1 MLHTQIIVCAT
12 VYGQC
17 LEYLGC
23 ITLTK
28 ESNFLGG
35 LISHGA
41 VVARE
46 YGLPCVVGAE
56 GATSAFQSGDIV
68 IIDGGKGIISKCNQ
82 IVDCVGLNE
91 ADS

>member
-1 MLHTQIIVCAT
+1 MRHPVLILDTT
-12 VYGQC
+12 
-17 LEYLGC
+17 
-23 ITLTK
+23 